1 MIHAPKDKPSF
12 RMTLAAS
19 TMQSPDYWKKP
30 LFEGILKQEL
40 KGGEVEYDSES
51 LQAISFFEG

>member
-19 TMQSPDYWKKP
+19 TIQNPNYWKKP
-30 LFEGILKQEL
+30 LFEGILKYEL
-40 KGGEVEYDSES
+40 KGGEVEYDSDS
-51 LQAISFFEG
+51 LQAISIFEE